1 MPRSHGWPV
10 FEFKSILLKNSCF
23 FSTVATTTVL
33 FSLFNHLNYV
43 DVCLSLDYKLLKG
56 KDHVF
61 QNATYAMLFNNYLLN
76 ANVNKCR
83 SMFNFY
89 RPTEQYVCK
98 EHDYAFIN

>member
-1 MPRSHGWPV
+1 M
-10 FEFKSILLKNSCF
+10 I

-61 QNATYAMLFNNYLLN
+61 QKATYAMLFNNYLLS
-76 ANVNKCR
+76 ANINKCR
-83 SMFNFY
+83 SIFNFLQAY
-89 RPTEQYVCK
+89 
-98 EHDYAFIN
+98 